1 VVVFQSSHSN
11 VESEAPDNSQTSG
24 QSVSWPYSGWVPTA
38 NGRLSFRHIGDTDYP
53 ERKSYAN
60 RVDPHDIRYILVRQ
74 RRDLSD
80 AMLPQITDVLTHRSG
95 SFDFIL
101 SARSNLPTSSDAA
114 EIVGQVFIV
123 PVVQSALLPRRASAA
138 SSPPGA
144 SVDLPETVEEAIA
157 NLNNTRT
164 YAPPHSLEEDHVG
177 IATWLKIHA
186 PIIVR
191 FSLARNGVIR
201 LDHPL
206 FSDQG
211 LADRSIAGA
220 KAIGVDFLRYLAEQA
235 YFFVRDIAHVHQHH
249 ATQTDTL
256 LGLQETDSADT
267 EWRNR
272 LLFSLHHH
280 LIAQRRSRNPASL
293 MQAQGVIAYA
303 ESLAALSEREL
314 GPGALVAFESQAL
327 ARSVSASIKGAELAR
342 LESERKRAHVRAL
355 VIWASVLLISTLA
368 IFVQPRLG
376 IDEAESY
383 PLLHATSAFFA
394 AHAGFA
400 VVAAVVI
407 VIIPIFWHRQGLI
420 DNKGRSWRND
430 LRLLLYFY
438 PDQTRPALVGI
449 GTIFIL
455 LAIWM
460 FLEPHLP
467 ESWPW
472 SALQRFLNH

>member
-1 VVVFQSSHSN
+1 M
-11 VESEAPDNSQTSG
+11 
-24 QSVSWPYSGWVPTA
+24 PYSGWVPTA

-53 ERKSYAN
+53 ERTSYAN

-80 AMLPQITDVLTHRSG
+80 AMLPQITGVLTNRSG

-114 EIVGQVFIV
+114 EIVGEVFIV
-123 PVVQSALLPRRASAA
+123 PVVQSALLTRRAGEA
-138 SSPPGA
+138 SSSTGA
-144 SVDLPETVEEAIA
+144 CAQVPKKIEEAIV

-164 YAPPHSLEEDHVG
+164 YAPPHSLQEDHVG
-177 IATWLKIHA
+177 IANWLKLHA
-186 PIIVR
+186 AITVQ

-201 LDHPL
+201 LDHPG
-206 FSDQG
+206 FSDHD

-249 ATQTDTL
+249 AAQTDTL

-280 LIAQRRSRNPASL
+280 VIAQRRSRDPASL

-303 ESLAALSEREL
+303 ESFAALSEREL
-314 GPGALVAFESQAL
+314 SPGALVAFESQAL
-327 ARSVSASIKGAELAR
+327 AQSVSASVKGAELTA
-342 LESERKRAHVRAL
+342 LENERKRAHIRQVC
-355 VIWASVLLISTLA
+355 IWASVLLISILA

-376 IDEAESY
+376 IDEAETY

-394 AHAGFA
+394 AHAGHA
-400 VVAAVVI
+400 VFAAVLI
-407 VIIPIFWHRQGLI
+407 VIIPVFWHRQGQI
-420 DNKGRSWRND
+420 DNKGRTWRND

-438 PDQTRPALVGI
+438 PDQTRLALVGI
-449 GTIFIL
+449 GTFLVL

-460 FLEPHLP
+460 FLKPHLP
-467 ESWPW
+467 ESPPW
-472 SALQRFLNH
+472 DALRRILNH

>member
-1 VVVFQSSHSN
+1 M
-11 VESEAPDNSQTSG
+11 
-24 QSVSWPYSGWVPTA
+24 PYSGWVPTA

-53 ERKSYAN
+53 ERRSYAN

-80 AMLPQITDVLTHRSG
+80 AMLPQITGVLTNRSG

-114 EIVGQVFIV
+114 EIVGEVFIV
-123 PVVQSALLPRRASAA
+123 PVVQSALLTRRAGAA
-138 SSPPGA
+138 SSSPGA
-144 SVDLPETVEEAIA
+144 CAQVPKKVEEAIV

-164 YAPPHSLEEDHVG
+164 YAPPHSLQEDHVG
-177 IATWLKIHA
+177 IANWLKLHA
-186 PIIVR
+186 AITVQ

-201 LDHPL
+201 LDHPG
-206 FSDQG
+206 FSDHD

-249 ATQTDTL
+249 AAQTDTL

-280 LIAQRRSRNPASL
+280 VIAQRRSRDPASL

-303 ESLAALSEREL
+303 ESFAALSEREL
-314 GPGALVAFESQAL
+314 SPGALVAFESQAL
-327 ARSVSASIKGAELAR
+327 AQSVSASVKGAELTA
-342 LESERKRAHVRAL
+342 LEDERKRAHIRQVC
-355 VIWASVLLISTLA
+355 IWASVLLISILA

-376 IDEAESY
+376 IDEAETY
-383 PLLHATSAFFA
+383 PLLHVMSAFFA
-394 AHAGFA
+394 AHAGQA
-400 VVAAVVI
+400 VFAAVLI
-407 VIIPIFWHRQGLI
+407 VIIPVFWHRQGQI
-420 DNKGRSWRND
+420 DNKRRTWRND

-438 PDQTRPALVGI
+438 PDQTRLALVGI
-449 GTIFIL
+449 GTFLVL

-460 FLEPHLP
+460 FLKPHLP
-467 ESWPW
+467 ESPPW
-472 SALQRFLNH
+472 DALRRFLNH

>member
-1 VVVFQSSHSN
+1 
-11 VESEAPDNSQTSG
+11 
-24 QSVSWPYSGWVPTA
+24 
-38 NGRLSFRHIGDTDYP
+38 
-53 ERKSYAN
+53 
-60 RVDPHDIRYILVRQ
+60 
-74 RRDLSD
+74 
-80 AMLPQITDVLTHRSG
+80 MLPQITGILTNRSG

-101 SARSNLPTSSDAA
+101 SARSNLPKSSDAA
-114 EIVGQVFIV
+114 EIVGEVFIV
-123 PVVQSALLPRRASAA
+123 PVIQSALLTRRAGAA
-138 SSPPGA
+138 SSPSGA
-144 SVDLPETVEEAIA
+144 CEDLPETVEEAIV

-164 YAPPHSLEEDHVG
+164 YAPPHSLEEDHLG
-177 IATWLKIHA
+177 IANWLKLHA
-186 PIIVR
+186 PITVR

-201 LDHPL
+201 LDHPG
-206 FSDQG
+206 FSDHD

-249 ATQTDTL
+249 AAQTDTL

-303 ESLAALSEREL
+303 ESFAALSEREL

-327 ARSVSASIKGAELAR
+327 ARSVSASIKGAELTA
-342 LESERKRAHVRAL
+342 LENEREL
-355 VIWASVLLISTLA
+355 VHIRQLCIWASVLLITILA

-376 IDEAESY
+376 IDEAETY

-394 AHAGFA
+394 AHAGYA
-400 VVAAVVI
+400 VFAAVLIVVI
-407 VIIPIFWHRQGLI
+407 PVFWRQQGLI

-438 PDQTRPALVGI
+438 PDQTRIALVGI
-449 GTIFIL
+449 GMLLVL

-467 ESWPW
+467 ESLPW
-472 SALQRFLNH
+472 DALQRFSNH

>member
-1 VVVFQSSHSN
+1 
-11 VESEAPDNSQTSG
+11 VESEAPDNSQTTG
-24 QSVSWPYSGWVPTA
+24 RPVSWPYSGWVPTA

-53 ERKSYAN
+53 ERTSYAN

-80 AMLPQITDVLTHRSG
+80 AMLPQITDALTRRSG

-101 SARSNLPTSSDAA
+101 SARSNQPTSRDDA
-114 EIVGQVFIV
+114 EIVGEIFIV
-123 PVVQSALLPRRASAA
+123 PVVHSTLLQNDTSALPDQS
-138 SSPPGA
+138 GA
-144 SVDLPETVEEAIA
+144 STNIPGKVEEAIA

-164 YAPPHSLEEDHVG
+164 YAPPHPLEDDHVG
-177 IATWLKIHA
+177 ITTWLKVHA
-186 PIIVR
+186 PVIVA

-256 LGLQETDSADT
+256 LGLQLTDTADI

-280 LIAQRRSRNPASL
+280 VIAQRRSRDPAAL
-293 MQAQGVIAYA
+293 MQSQGVIAYA
-303 ESLAALSEREL
+303 ESFAALSEREL
-314 GPGALVAFESQAL
+314 GPGALVAFESEAL
-327 ARSVSASIKGAELAR
+327 VRSVSASIKGAELAT
-342 LESERKRAHVRAL
+342 LENERKRAHIRQL
-355 VIWASVLLISTLA
+355 CIWASVLLISILA

-376 IDEAESY
+376 IDEAGSY

-394 AHAGFA
+394 AHGGYAIF
-400 VVAAVVI
+400 VAILV
-407 VIIPIFWHRQGLI
+407 VIIPIFWHQQGLI
-420 DNKGRSWRND
+420 DDKGRSWRND

-438 PDQTRPALVGI
+438 PDQIRPAPVGI
-449 GTIFIL
+449 GMTLVL
-455 LAIWM
+455 LAIWL

-467 ESWPW
+467 ESLPW
-472 SALQRFLNH
+472 GPLQRFLDH